1 MSRISIIQELLHLSF
16 KFNIYTIILLVVY
29 FGTIATGYNLMAKQ
43 VKLVKKEIWD
53 NADRFKSF
61 VWGFFFGNS
70 VTIIATIMMTFTIL
84 EIEKKN
90 PPPLEIGTAV
100 GTIAPFII
108 FPLMFC
114 LVFISLYPL
123 ADLLYM
129 ASGESAM
136 TPIQKPY
143 KKIIDLFP
151 KPFTYL
157 IAILIYFIAI
167 LLPPLLFINILQI
180 EIMISWISWAL
191 IYPLVIL
198 TYYGVLGFM
207 IVLGM
212 TISKIPSMERSTFL
226 AFDSSKRANN
236 EFLRDPLN
244 RILYGLL
251 IFVYLFQFYAFIRN
265 IVRLDPNFWTA
276 PTPHWYDVFNW
287 MIYVSL
293 GISITVYFSRF
304 WGRKIKFKTMDILF
318 ASFLIAAV
326 GINVLITYTV
336 SFYYRFES
344 IYTQFSLTKVYYEI
358 YATNS
363 ISFEVGKYCQFTLAS
378 NIEETVL
385 IIGITYFLFFEK
397 NRKYWKEILYGQITQ
412 SLEVFNPVPS
422 FNMLSKDDINLREHS
437 KDVLKEM
444 YDRLPIRKGYDLND
458 PVFRDSLFDA
468 ICDPSNK
475 IAQEV
480 GKYILG
486 NLMENYPKKTF
497 FMLKD
502 VLNSNNFDKVNSVL
516 SVLLKH
522 GDKLLAL
529 MDTNTFFNL
538 LNHPDYRIRNAS
550 IKILNKQFN
559 ENISDSFSISP
570 TEKQISLLIE
580 HLENPDYNFQS
591 NILHFLSVHPDIVP
605 QVVFSDRLDHPI
617 AKIRSIAAK
626 ASSTI
631 KLGDINNATIPKLI
645 EMMSSASPEVKIAV
659 FSALTK
665 IGHFNENK
673 IPIDP
678 FISGLLDQNSAI
690 RNVAVEGVLAI
701 LKEKPY
707 SIKSNYILSIIDS
720 QDVEIQQS
728 LLKVLGALWKQSFI
742 TIFPKMIEFVHSEN
756 ADLQKLSQ
764 KILVN
769 MGLQDPKLI
778 VSKLVI
784 EPDTESFIK
793 RGKISDTII
802 KIAKSNPKRVIP
814 IMIENISSD
823 KEFIRLNV
831 ATVLSEL
838 SSIYPE
844 EIPLEVIVNQWSKEE
859 KIKVSK
865 ELTNCISNI
874 SNNDPIKFNHHL
886 NQILDTFSKSNSTLR
901 LIIAKVFIDI
911 AEKNHELIPFDVI
924 QKLTIDE
931 DSYIR
936 EIGIK
941 IIGSVG
947 KFYPKKSISIIQNG
961 LKDPEWNVKNAATD
975 AFNQIGKEIESD
987 DLIYEIKSLL
997 KDENKWTRLAALEM
1011 IINYTER
1018 NKSII
1023 SLDEALNLINQ
1034 TGNEEIYIYNLG
1046 KLLGIVGPQD
1056 FKKSFPEM
1064 INLMKNPSK
1073 KIRDGMISGMVKLSN
1088 VIDNNILIPKLLF
1101 YLSDETEMILQQSV
1115 SLVFKRIMKYET
1127 GEIKQRVISVLSI
1140 RAGVSQDPIL
1150 LSVLSEL
1157 QD

>member
-1 MSRISIIQELLHLSF
+1 MGIIEELIDILLSF
-16 KFNIYTIILLVVY
+16 KFNIYTVILIVVY
-29 FGTIATGYNLMAKQ
+29 LGTIAAGYNLMAKQ

-61 VWGFFFGNS
+61 IWGFFFGNS
-70 VTIIATIMMTFTIL
+70 VTIIVAIMMTFLIN
-84 EIEKKN
+84 EVVESSEKAAVS
-90 PPPLEIGTAV
+90 GTV
-100 GTIAPFII
+100 APFII
-108 FPLMFC
+108 FPLLFC
-114 LVFISLYPL
+114 LLFISIYPL
-123 ADLLYM
+123 ADLIYM

-136 TPIQKPY
+136 TPLQKPF
-143 KKIIDLFP
+143 KKIIDLVP
-151 KPFTYL
+151 KPFTYV
-157 IAILIYFIAI
+157 IALLIYFLVI
-167 LLPPLLFINILQI
+167 LLPPLLLINLLQI
-180 EIMISWISWAL
+180 EVMISWISWAL
-191 IYPLVIL
+191 LYPIVIL

-212 TISKIPSMERSTFL
+212 TLSKIPKMERSTFL
-226 AFDSSKRANN
+226 AFDSSKRANK

-251 IFVYLFQFYAFIRN
+251 IFVYIFQFYAFIRN
-265 IVRLDPNFWTA
+265 IIRLDPDFWIERSSQ
-276 PTPHWYDVFNW
+276 WYHVFNW

-326 GINVLITYTV
+326 GINVLTTYTV
-336 SFYYRFES
+336 SFYDQFES
-344 IYTQFSLTKVYYEI
+344 IYSQFSLTAAYYNE
-358 YATNS
+358 YAINS
-363 ISFEVGKYCQFTLAS
+363 IDFIVGKYSHFTLAS

-385 IIGITYFLFFEK
+385 IIGITYFLFLEK

-422 FNMLSKDDINLREHS
+422 FNMLYKDDINLREHS

-444 YDRLPIRKGYDLND
+444 YDRIPIRKGYDLND

-468 ICDPSNK
+468 ICDPSNL
-475 IAQEV
+475 INQNV
-480 GKYILG
+480 GKEILG

-497 FMLKD
+497 IMLKD
-502 VLNSNNFDKVNSVL
+502 VLYSNNFDKVNSVL
-516 SVLLKH
+516 NVILSH
-522 GDKLLAL
+522 GDKLLTL
-529 MDTNTFFNL
+529 MDSKTFFKL
-538 LNHPDYRIRNAS
+538 INHPDYRIRNVS
-550 IKILNKQFN
+550 IEILNKQFH
-559 ENISDSFSISP
+559 ENISDSYSVTP
-570 TEKQISLLIE
+570 TEKQISLLIG
-580 HLENPDYNFQS
+580 HLDNPDYVFQR
-591 NILHFLSVHPDIVP
+591 NILQFLSMHPNMVP
-605 QVVFSDRLDHPI
+605 QEVFSGRLDHSI
-617 AKIRSIAAK
+617 TKIRSIAAK

-631 KLGDINNATIPKLI
+631 NLDDIDNATIPKLI
-645 EMMSSASPEVKIAV
+645 EMMDSANPEIKIAV

-665 IGHFNENK
+665 IGHFNDNK

-678 FISGLLDQNSAI
+678 FISGLLDQNNAI

-701 LKEKPY
+701 LDEKPY
-707 SIKSNYILSIIDS
+707 SIKANYILSIIDS
-720 QDVEIQQS
+720 QDVEIQQT
-728 LLKVLGALWKQSFI
+728 LLRVLEALWKQSFI

-756 ADLQKLSQ
+756 SDLQKLAQ

-769 MGLQDPKLI
+769 MGLQDPKLL

-784 EPDTESFIK
+784 ERDTESFIK

-814 IMIENISSD
+814 IMIENISSE

-831 ATVLSEL
+831 STVLSEL

-844 EIPLEVIVNQWSKEE
+844 DIPLEIIVKQWSKEE

-874 SNNDPIKFNHHL
+874 SNRDPIKFKNHL

-911 AEKNHELIPFDVI
+911 AEKNHELIPFEVI
-924 QKLTIDE
+924 QKLTFDK

-947 KFYPKKSISIIQNG
+947 KFYPKKSITIIQNG
-961 LKDPEWNVKNAATD
+961 LRDPEWNVKNAATA

-997 KDENKWTRLAALEM
+997 NDKNKWTRLAALEM
-1011 IINYTER
+1011 IINYAEK

-1023 SLDEALNLINQ
+1023 SLNETLNLINQ
-1034 TGNEEIYIYNLG
+1034 TGNEEIYSYNLA
-1046 KLLGIVGPQD
+1046 KLLGIVGTED

-1101 YLSDETEMILQQSV
+1101 YLSDEIEIILQQSV

>member
-1 MSRISIIQELLHLSF
+1 MGIISELFHLSF
-16 KFNIYTIILLVVY
+16 KFNIYTIVLMIVY
-29 FGTIATGYNLMAKQ
+29 FGTIAAGYYLMAKQ

-61 VWGFFFGNS
+61 IWGFFFGNS
-70 VTIIATIMMTFTIL
+70 VIIIVTIMMTFLIN
-84 EIEKKN
+84 EIEEE
-90 PPPLEIGTAV
+90 PEQGT
-100 GTIAPFII
+100 APFII
-108 FPLMFC
+108 FPLLFC
-114 LVFISLYPL
+114 LLFISIYPL

-129 ASGESAM
+129 ASGENAM

-143 KKIIDLFP
+143 KKIIDLVP
-151 KPFTYL
+151 KPFTYI
-157 IAILIYFIAI
+157 IAVIIYFIAI
-167 LLPPLLFINILQI
+167 LLPPLLLINLLQI
-180 EIMISWISWAL
+180 EVMISWISWAL
-191 IYPLVIL
+191 IYPIVIL

-226 AFDSSKRANN
+226 AFDSSKRAHK

-244 RILYGLL
+244 RILYAIL
-251 IFVYLFQFYAFIRN
+251 IFVYIFQFYAFIRN
-265 IVRLDPNFWTA
+265 IARLDPNFWTEQ
-276 PTPHWYDVFNW
+276 TSHWYDVFNW

-293 GISITVYFSRF
+293 GISITIYFSRF

-326 GINVLITYTV
+326 GINVLTTYTV
-336 SFYYRFES
+336 SFYYQFES
-344 IYTQFSLTKVYYEI
+344 IYMQFSPTAVYYKE
-358 YATNS
+358 YATNLS
-363 ISFEVGKYCQFTLAS
+363 GFIVKKSCQFTLAS

-458 PVFRDSLFDA
+458 PVFRDPLFDA
-468 ICDPSNK
+468 ICDPSNI
-475 IAQEV
+475 IAQNV
-480 GKYILG
+480 GKEILG

-497 FMLKD
+497 IMLKD
-502 VLNSNNFDKVNSVL
+502 VLNSNNFDKANSVL
-516 SVLLKH
+516 NVLLRQ
-522 GDKLLAL
+522 GDKILTL
-529 MDTNTFFNL
+529 MDPNTFFKL
-538 LNHPDYRIRNAS
+538 LNHPDYRIRNIS
-550 IKILNKQFN
+550 MEILNKQFH
-559 ENISDSFSISP
+559 ENISDSFSLTP
-570 TEKQISLLIE
+570 TEDQISLLIE

-591 NILHFLSVHPDIVP
+591 NILNFLTMYPSMVP
-605 QVVFSDRLDHPI
+605 QEIFSDRLDHSI
-617 AKIRSIAAK
+617 TKIRSIAAK
-626 ASSTI
+626 ASSTT
-631 KLGDINNATIPKLI
+631 KLEDINQATIPKLI
-645 EMMSSASPEVKIAV
+645 EMMDSANPEIKISV

-665 IGHFNENK
+665 IGHFNKNK

-678 FISGLLDQNSAI
+678 FISGLLDQNCAI

-707 SIKSNYILSIIDS
+707 SIKANYILSVIDS

-728 LLKVLGALWKQSFI
+728 LLKVLEALWKQSFI
-742 TIFPKMIEFVHSEN
+742 TIFPKLIEFIHSQN
-756 ADLQKLSQ
+756 SDLQKLAQ

-769 MGLQDPKLI
+769 MGLQDPKLL

-784 EPDTESFIK
+784 EPDTESFIQ
-793 RGKISDTII
+793 RGKISDTMI
-802 KIAKSNPKRVIP
+802 KIAKSNSKRVIP
-814 IMIENISSD
+814 IMIENISNE

-831 ATVLSEL
+831 ATVLSEISL
-838 SSIYPE
+838 IYPE
-844 EIPLEVIVNQWSKEE
+844 DIPLEIIVNQWSKEE

-874 SNNDPIKFNHHL
+874 SNKEPMKFKL
-886 NQILDTFSKSNSTLR
+886 YMNQILDTFSKSNSTLR

-924 QKLTIDE
+924 QKLAVDK

-947 KFYPKKSISIIQNG
+947 KFYPKKSISLIQNG
-961 LKDPEWNVKNAATD
+961 LKDSEWNVKNAATN
-975 AFNQIGKEIESD
+975 AFNQIGKEIESE
-987 DLIYEIKSLL
+987 DLIYEIKILL

-1011 IINYTER
+1011 IMNYAEK

-1023 SLDEALNLINQ
+1023 SLNETLNLIHQ
-1034 TGNEEIYIYNLG
+1034 TGNEEIYIYNLA
-1046 KLLGIVGPQD
+1046 KLLGIVGTQD

-1073 KIRDGMISGMVKLSN
+1073 KVRDGMISGMVKLSH
-1088 VIDNNILIPKLLF
+1088 VIDNNILVPKLLF
-1101 YLSDETEMILQQSV
+1101 YLSDETEMKLQQSV

-1127 GEIKQRVISVLSI
+1127 GDIKQRVISVLSI

>member
-1 MSRISIIQELLHLSF
+1 MGIISELFHLSF
-16 KFNIYTIILLVVY
+16 KFNIYTVILMIVYIGII
-29 FGTIATGYNLMAKQ
+29 AAGYNLMAKQ

-61 VWGFFFGNS
+61 IWGFFFGNS
-70 VTIIATIMMTFTIL
+70 VIIIVTIMMTFMIS
-84 EIEKKN
+84 EIEKN
-90 PPPLEIGTAV
+90 NSEEELSELGTV
-100 GTIAPFII
+100 APFII

-114 LVFISLYPL
+114 LLFISIYPL

-129 ASGESAM
+129 ASGETAM
-136 TPIQKPY
+136 TPLQKPY
-143 KKIIDLFP
+143 KKIIDLVP
-151 KPFTYL
+151 KPYTYI
-157 IAILIYFIAI
+157 IAVLIYFIAI
-167 LLPPLLFINILQI
+167 LLPPLLLINLLQI
-180 EIMISWISWAL
+180 EVMISWISWAL
-191 IYPLVIL
+191 IYPIVIL

-226 AFDSSKRANN
+226 AFDSSKRAKK

-244 RILYGLL
+244 RILYAIL
-251 IFVYLFQFYAFIRN
+251 IFVYIFQFYAFIRN
-265 IVRLDPNFWTA
+265 IVRIDPNFWTA
-276 PTPHWYDVFNW
+276 ITSHWYDVFNW

-326 GINVLITYTV
+326 GINVLTTYTV
-336 SFYYRFES
+336 SFYDQFKP
-344 IYTQFSLTKVYYEI
+344 IYEQFSLTAVYYDLFPP
-358 YATNS
+358 NS
-363 ISFEVGKYCQFTLAS
+363 NGFQVGKYSLFTLAS
-378 NIEETVL
+378 NIEETIL
-385 IIGITYFLFFEK
+385 IIGISYFLFFEK

-412 SLEVFNPVPS
+412 SLEVFNPVPP
-422 FNMLSKDDINLREHS
+422 FNMLLKDDINLREHS
-437 KDVLKEM
+437 KEVLKEM

-468 ICDPSNK
+468 ICHPSNI
-475 IAQEV
+475 IAQDT
-480 GKYILG
+480 GKEILG
-486 NLMENYPKKTF
+486 NLMENYPKKTY

-516 SVLLKH
+516 NVILKH
-522 GDKLLAL
+522 GDKILPL
-529 MDTNTFFNL
+529 MDSYTFFIL
-538 LNHPDYRIRNAS
+538 LNHPDYRIRNIS
-550 IKILNKQFN
+550 IEILDKQFH
-559 ENISDSFSISP
+559 ENILDLYNITP
-570 TEKQISLLIE
+570 TEEQISLLIE
-580 HLENPDYNFQS
+580 HLESPDNIFQS
-591 NILHFLSVHPDIVP
+591 NILHFLSMHPNMVP
-605 QVVFSDRLDHPI
+605 QEVFSGRLDHSI
-617 AKIRSIAAK
+617 TKIRSIAAQ
-626 ASSTI
+626 ASSRI
-631 KLGDINNATIPKLI
+631 KMDDINQATIPKLI
-645 EMMSSASPEVKIAV
+645 EMMDSANPEIKISV

-673 IPIDP
+673 IPIEP
-678 FISGLLDQNSAI
+678 FISGLLDQNSSI

-701 LKEKPY
+701 LKEQPY
-707 SIKSNYILSIIDS
+707 SIKSNYILSIINS

-728 LLKVLGALWKQSFI
+728 LLKVLEALWKQSFV

-756 ADLQKLSQ
+756 SDLQKLSQ

-769 MGLQDPKLI
+769 MGLQDPRLL
-778 VSKLVI
+778 VSKLII
-784 EPDTESFIK
+784 EPDTESFIQ

-802 KIAKSNPKRVIP
+802 KISKSNPKRVIP
-814 IMIENISSD
+814 IMIENISNEKD
-823 KEFIRLNV
+823 FIRINV

-844 EIPLEVIVNQWSKEE
+844 EIPLEIIVNQWSKEE

-865 ELTNCISNI
+865 ELANCISNI
-874 SNNDPIKFNHHL
+874 SNKEPMKFKLYL
-886 NQILDTFSKSNSTLR
+886 NQILETFSKSSSTLR
-901 LIIAKVFIDI
+901 LIIAKLFIDI

-924 QKLTIDE
+924 QQLVSDE

-941 IIGSVG
+941 IISSVG
-947 KFYPKKSISIIQNG
+947 KFYPKKSITIIQNG
-961 LKDPEWNVKNAATD
+961 LKDPEWNVKNAATA
-975 AFNQIGKEIESD
+975 AFNKIGKEIESD
-987 DLIYEIKSLL
+987 DLIYEIKNLI

-1011 IINYTER
+1011 IINYAEK
-1018 NKSII
+1018 NQSII
-1023 SLDEALNLINQ
+1023 SLNETLNLINS
-1034 TGNEEIYIYNLG
+1034 TGNEEVYIYNLA
-1046 KLLGIVGPQD
+1046 KLLGIVGTQD

-1101 YLSDETEMILQQSV
+1101 YFSDETEMILQQSV
-1115 SLVFKRIMKYET
+1115 AIVFKRIMKYET

-1150 LSVLSEL
+1150 LSILSEL

>member
-1 MSRISIIQELLHLSF
+1 MGIISELFNLSF
-16 KFNIYTIILLVVY
+16 KFNIYTIFLMIVY
-29 FGTIATGYNLMAKQ
+29 FGTIAAGYYLMAKQ

-61 VWGFFFGNS
+61 IWGFFFGNS
-70 VTIIATIMMTFTIL
+70 VTIIVTIMMTFLIN
-84 EIEKKN
+84 EVEEN
-90 PPPLEIGTAV
+90 REQGT
-100 GTIAPFII
+100 APFII
-108 FPLMFC
+108 FPLIFS
-114 LVFISLYPL
+114 LLFISIYPL

-129 ASGESAM
+129 ASGEKSM
-136 TPIQKPY
+136 TPIQKPF
-143 KKIIDLFP
+143 KKIIDLVP
-151 KPFTYL
+151 KPYSYI
-157 IAILIYFIAI
+157 IAVLMYFFAI
-167 LLPPLLFINILQI
+167 LLPPLLLINLLQI
-180 EIMISWISWAL
+180 EVMIAWISWAL
-191 IYPLVIL
+191 LYPIVIL
-198 TYYGVLGFM
+198 TYYGVLGF
-207 IVLGM
+207 IIAFGM
-212 TISKIPSMERSTFL
+212 SLSKIPSMERSTFL
-226 AFDSSKRANN
+226 AFDSSKRANK

-244 RILYGLL
+244 RILYGIL
-251 IFVYLFQFYAFIRN
+251 IFVYVFQFYAFIRN

-276 PTPHWYDVFNW
+276 PSSHWYDVFNW
-287 MIYVSL
+287 MVYVSL

-304 WGRKIKFKTMDILF
+304 WGRKIKFKTMDIFF

-326 GINVLITYTV
+326 GINVLTTYTV
-336 SFYYRFES
+336 SFYFQFES
-344 IYTQFSLTKVYYEI
+344 IYTQFSLTAVYYEQ
-358 YATNS
+358 YATG
-363 ISFEVGKYCQFTLAS
+363 FPVGKYNQFTLAA

-385 IIGITYFLFFEK
+385 MIGITYFLFFEK

-458 PVFRDSLFDA
+458 PIFRDSLFDA
-468 ICDPSNK
+468 ICDPSNL
-475 IAQEV
+475 IAQNV
-480 GKYILG
+480 GKEILG

-497 FMLKD
+497 SMLKD
-502 VLNSNNFDKVNSVL
+502 VLDSNNFDKVISVL

-522 GDKLLAL
+522 GDELLTL
-529 MDTNTFFNL
+529 MDSNTFFNL
-538 LNHPDYRIRNAS
+538 LNHPDYRIRNVS
-550 IKILNKQFN
+550 IEILNKQFN
-559 ENISDSFSISP
+559 ENISDSFKISP
-570 TEKQISLLIE
+570 TEKQISLIIE
-580 HLENPDYNFQS
+580 HLENPDYNFQF
-591 NILHFLSVHPDIVP
+591 NILHFLSMYPDMVP
-605 QVVFSDRLDHPI
+605 QEVFSDRLDHPI
-617 AKIRSIAAK
+617 TKIRSIAAK

-631 KLGDINNATIPKLI
+631 KLDDIDHATIPKLI
-645 EMMSSASPEVKIAV
+645 EMMDSANPEIKISV

-678 FISGLLDQNSAI
+678 FISGLLDQNNSI

-707 SIKSNYILSIIDS
+707 SIKANYILSIIDS
-720 QDVEIQQS
+720 QDVEIQQT
-728 LLKVLGALWKQSFI
+728 LLRVLEALWKQSFI
-742 TIFPKMIEFVHSEN
+742 TIFPKMIEFVHSESS
-756 ADLQKLSQ
+756 DLQRLAQ

-769 MGLQDPKLI
+769 MGLQDPKLL
-778 VSKLVI
+778 VSKLVL

-793 RGKISDTII
+793 RGKISETII
-802 KIAKSNPKRVIP
+802 KIAKENSKRVIP
-814 IMIENISSD
+814 IMIENISNE

-844 EIPLEVIVNQWSKEE
+844 EIPLDIIVNQWSKEE

-874 SNNDPIKFNHHL
+874 SNKEPMKFKL
-886 NQILDTFSKSNSTLR
+886 YMNQILDTFSKSNSTLR
-901 LIIAKVFIDI
+901 LIIAKVFINI

-975 AFNQIGKEIESD
+975 AFNKIGKEIESD
-987 DLIYEIKSLL
+987 DLIYEIKNLL

-1011 IINYTER
+1011 IINYAEK
-1018 NKSII
+1018 NQSII
-1023 SLDEALNLINQ
+1023 SLDETLNLINQ
-1034 TGNEEIYIYNLG
+1034 TGNEEIYIYNLA
-1046 KLLGIVGPQD
+1046 KLLGIVGTQD

-1101 YLSDETEMILQQSV
+1101 YLSDETEIILQQSV

-1127 GEIKQRVISVLSI
+1127 GEIKQRVISVLTI